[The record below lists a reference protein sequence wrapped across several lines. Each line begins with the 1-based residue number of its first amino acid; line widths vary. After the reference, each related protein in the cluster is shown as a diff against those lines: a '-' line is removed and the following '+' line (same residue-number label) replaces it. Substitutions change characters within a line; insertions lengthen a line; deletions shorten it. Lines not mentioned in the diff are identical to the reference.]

1 MMFEQLSMFDLL
13 QDTESHFTAQIRR
26 GSGFEGGMVRIY
38 CASCNLGVKE
48 LAAFLKD
55 EYGVG
60 GNSITFP
67 DGQSGFADYH
77 PSGIELRVWKTH
89 EVEKHKWT
97 EAAAEVKRLI
107 FANDYL
113 TDKDWQKVQEIQ
125 QHFGNLP
132 VPHPKMRV
140 IPA

>member
-1 MMFEQLSMFDLL
+1 MFDLL
-13 QDTESHFTAQIRR
+13 QETESHFTAQIRK
-26 GSGFEGGMVRIY
+26 GSGFEGGRVRIY
-38 CASCNLGVKE
+38 CASCSLGVKE
-48 LAAFLKD
+48 LAKFMKE
-55 EYGVG
+55 EYGIG

-77 PSGIELRVWKTH
+77 PAGIELRVWKTH

-97 EAAAEVKRLI
+97 EAATEVKRLI

-113 TDKDWQKVQEIQ
+113 DATEWQNVEEIRE
-125 QHFGNLP
+125 HFGNLP
-132 VPHPKMRV
+132 VPRTRMRV